1 MRTLLFAPSFD
12 RATKISHTYYDYAIN
27 EMKTRPNKCFDNE
40 NATRNNFEKNIKY
53 TDLFA
58 FWDHGGEL
66 SLVSQNKNSIVDKDN
81 ASLLKGKEIW
91 TVACLSAKEIGP
103 YTIKK
108 GAKLWQGYD
117 AAVSITDQ
125 APFADIFA
133 DAYNK
138 GFLERVNNN
147 KSFELCEK
155 KQREKFKESID
166 LCKNMSDNSGL
177 FFATILSSSLKHLK
191 YIKKEPCNIKKFFR
205 FIIFKINKLIK
216 R

>member
-27 EMKTRPNKCFDNE
+27 EMKSKPNKCFDTE
-40 NATRNNFEKNIKY
+40 SATRNNFEKNIKY
-53 TDLFA
+53 ADLFA
-58 FWDHGGEL
+58 YWDHGGES
-66 SLVSQNKNSIVDKDN
+66 SLVSQNRDRIVDKNN

-91 TVACLSAKEIGP
+91 TVACLSAKELGP
-103 YTIKK
+103 YAIMK
-108 GAKLWQGYD
+108 GVKLWQGYD
-117 AAVSITDQ
+117 ATVSITDQ

-147 KSFELCEK
+147 KSFELCEE

-166 LCKNMSDNSGL
+166 LCKNMPDNTGL
-177 FFATILSSSLKHLK
+177 FCATILSSSLKHLR
-191 YIKKEPCNIKKFFR
+191 YIKEEPCTINKIFR
-205 FIIFKINKLIK
+205 FVISKLDEFIK